1 MTTQGSTGTSKGCE
15 IMEQLL
21 MEMFKES
28 AITGA
33 FIYLL
38 HHFLGKNAKQME
50 AQSFTLADVGDT
62 LSRVSLTLGDM
73 RKEMSETN
81 DNVIL
86 MDGRLRKLEERG

>member
-1 MTTQGSTGTSKGCE
+1 
-15 IMEQLL
+15 MEAII

-50 AQSFTLADVGDT
+50 MQSNTLQSVSDTLANVSNT
-62 LSRVSLTLGDM
+62 LSEVSANM
-73 RKEMSETN
+73 ESMNKNMEN
-81 DNVIL
+81 
-86 MDGRLRKLEERG
+86 MDGRIKLLEERG